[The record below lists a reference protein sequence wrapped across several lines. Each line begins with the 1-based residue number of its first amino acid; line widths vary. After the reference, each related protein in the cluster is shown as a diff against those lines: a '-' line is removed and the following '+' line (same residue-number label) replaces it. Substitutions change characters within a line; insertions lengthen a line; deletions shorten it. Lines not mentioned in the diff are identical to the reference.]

1 MDSGGLIAAIK
12 LAPRARVEEGNIIAR
27 GGIPA
32 NRDFLVDFFGDSA
45 DRAVNNGR
53 GARIGSIG
61 RINCEPDRPW
71 INYEITVPDTVVG
84 LLFEVGPWKIHGHWI
99 LENEGNQGGDSIFP
113 IRELVPYQPEN
124 EFIKRD

>member
-12 LAPRARVEEGNIIAR
+12 LAPRARMEEGNIIAR

-61 RINCEPDRPW
+61 RINCEPDRP
-71 INYEITVPDTVVG
+71 
-84 LLFEVGPWKIHGHWI
+84 
-99 LENEGNQGGDSIFP
+99 
-113 IRELVPYQPEN
+113 
-124 EFIKRD
+124 